1 VNNGCTRSVLAIC
14 RYLGDGTQAGA
25 VAVVGWEI
33 PAVKTFES
41 KVRPCVSD
49 LNCQHQY
56 SFIPNGEPCNVSG
69 AYTSVHR
76 NKPQRA

>member
-1 VNNGCTRSVLAIC
+1 VYNGCTSSVLAIC

-25 VAVVGWEI
+25 VAVVGWDM

-41 KVRPCVSD
+41 KVRPCVSN
-49 LNCQHQY
+49 L
-56 SFIPNGEPCNVSG
+56 NVSISTRSALMVSSVTG

-76 NKPQRA
+76 NRPRRV